1 MLIVKNSFK
10 KTDAVQYISKSFLVV
25 FMILIELA
33 IAGAHVYQL
42 FALTLLH
49 WKYVVSKCTTTA
61 KIWYFS
67 SYIKLLSFFFNQSF
81 QCF

>member
-33 IAGAHVYQL
+33 IP
-42 FALTLLH
+42 
-49 WKYVVSKCTTTA
+49 KCTTTA

-67 SYIKLLSFFFNQSF
+67 AYIKLLSFFFNQSF